1 MTVSGHQVFDQMVT
15 ETTIPRTDVPRP
27 ISQADFE
34 IWQQDYTWD
43 ALHGIRY
50 AQSFCNRFGI
60 TDNVL
65 YYTTGNPEQVNQY
78 IQEHY
83 LARS

>member
-1 MTVSGHQVFDQMVT
+1 MIGQQVFDQMVN
-15 ETTIPRTDVPRP
+15 ETTAVRTTVATH
-27 ISQADFE
+27 ISQQDFE
-34 IWQQDYTWD
+34 TWQQDYTWD

-60 TDNVL
+60 TDHVL
-65 YYTTGNPEQVNQY
+65 YYTNSSLEQIDQY

-83 LARS
+83 IGE